1 MSDRPRFFDD
11 LAGLAGNAFSAV
23 TGAREELHAIVRTR
37 VDEILNSLDLV
48 RRDEFDAVQEMATRA
63 RMAQDAAE
71 QRLAAIESRLAAVEE
86 LATEEKGGPQG

>member
-1 MSDRPRFFDD
+1 MADRPRFFDD

-63 RMAQDAAE
+63 RMAQDATE
-71 QRLAAIESRLAAVEE
+71 QRLAEIESRLAAVEE